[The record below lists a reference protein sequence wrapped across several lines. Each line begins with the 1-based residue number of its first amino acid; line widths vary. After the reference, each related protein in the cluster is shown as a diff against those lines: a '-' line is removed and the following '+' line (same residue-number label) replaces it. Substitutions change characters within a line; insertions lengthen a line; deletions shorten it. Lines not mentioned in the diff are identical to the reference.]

1 VLKTSKF
8 LVAFLSETSQE
19 AFNVKLLTIEE
30 EVGPK
35 NIFEFK
41 TLTGEIETEA
51 RAKATKFC
59 DSLDGFGKQYKNINE
74 AICKAVKELQL
85 KSHELADDYYA
96 IGACVNSLQELVKLA
111 DIPQAVHF
119 YKRISDLIIKTGD
132 FCLETGELMNHQAG
146 SWFKF

>member
-1 VLKTSKF
+1 M
-8 LVAFLSETSQE
+8 
-19 AFNVKLLTIEE
+19 LTIEE

-59 DSLDGFGKQYKNINE
+59 DGLDTFGKQYQKMNE
-74 AICKAVKELQL
+74 LVCKYVKELQL
-85 KSHELADDYYA
+85 RSHELADDYYA
-96 IGACVNSLQELVKLA
+96 IGACVNSLQELLKMA

-132 FCLETGELMNHQAG
+132 FTLETGELMNH
-146 SWFKF
+146 